1 MAKSIL
7 KTALARLFGDYSY
20 YRILASPTAF
30 PPADAAAAPFVV
42 SVDGHA
48 LSGARSEE
56 IRAQS
61 WYAGPGAHVFAWIQ
75 DQEIV
80 AVCAFWHGDRY
91 AERAFWPLK
100 PGEAKL
106 VQVVVDPASRGR
118 GIATRLIE
126 HSAAQMHE
134 FGFTRLY
141 ARVWH
146 SNEPSLRAFQAARW
160 YRIASVVELRLLG
173 LGPRLRLHWR

>member
-7 KTALARLFGDYSY
+7 KAALARLFGDYSY
-20 YRILASPTAF
+20 YRILASPTEF
-30 PPADAAAAPFVV
+30 PPPDADEASSVV
-42 SVDGHA
+42 SADVQS
-48 LSGARSEE
+48 LESARSEE

-61 WYAGPGAHVFAWIQ
+61 WYAGPGAQVFAWRQ

-106 VQVVVDPASRGR
+106 VQIVVDPAFRAR

-126 HSAAQMHE
+126 HSSARMRG

-146 SNEPSLRAFQAARW
+146 SNAPSLRAFQGARW
-160 YRIASVVELRLLG
+160 QRIASVVEIKLLG
-173 LGPRLRLHWR
+173 LGPRLRLRWR

>member
-7 KTALARLFGDYSY
+7 KAALARLFGDYSY
-20 YRILASPTAF
+20 YRILASPKEF
-30 PPADAAAAPFVV
+30 PPSDAAEASVVV
-42 SVDGHA
+42 SVDGQR
-48 LSGARSEE
+48 LTGAGSEE

-61 WYAGPGAHVFAWIQ
+61 WYAGSGAHVFAWMQ
-75 DQEIV
+75 DQDIV

-106 VQVVVDPASRGR
+106 VQIVVDPAFRGR

-126 HSAAQMHE
+126 HSAARMHE
-134 FGFTRLY
+134 SGFTRLY

-146 SNEPSLRAFQAARW
+146 SNAPSLRAFRAARW
-160 YRIASVVELRLLG
+160 NQIASVVELRLLG
-173 LGPRLRLHWR
+173 LGPRLRLRWR